1 LCCAALLRARRPN
14 INRGM
19 AAAVSVATLSA
30 VIVARAG
37 RGFYGRPTIGT
48 GQLVEFG
55 IYAAIALG
63 GMCLLLRPGWR
74 SAAPGVAA
82 VIGLTVGL
90 GFTPAL
96 TRGFVLAALPAAVQR
111 VAVSATLA
119 GGISS
124 FLVLILGDRGTEA
137 PRPDRRTRRAQ
148 SKGARAR
155 NRTGKTPAKRRR
167 PRAA

>member
-1 LCCAALLRARRPN
+1 
-14 INRGM
+14 M
-19 AAAVSVATLSA
+19 
-30 VIVARAG
+30 ARAG